1 MSKNIPAQS
10 LKKSLAYYYILAYTP
25 PEQVG
30 EYREIARSL
39 QETAAEQA
47 GLALDEYVQLATPQ
61 ISHRIVAFHQDT
73 HDPAEDWVAELTS
86 RILIADEGVEQADA
100 FQKFL
105 GLVSRLPQ
113 RAKPENRLH
122 RKRGCQFCAAPC
134 HYGYFSLLHEPPFE
148 LLQGFLE
155 TELENPIED
164 KKPVMAVKSFALTHL
179 IGILGATAGTLHI
192 HHEHL
197 ANLAYCLLSLAT
209 AKSRLPVPEKQLKL
223 FQQANQYF
231 SRVNTPVN
239 ET

>member
-10 LKKSLAYYYILAYTP
+10 LKTSLAYYYILAYTP
-25 PEQVG
+25 SESIDAHKA
-30 EYREIARSL
+30 IAGSL
-39 QETAAEQA
+39 QETAAKQA
-47 GLALDEYVQLATPQ
+47 GLAFDEYVQAAAPQ
-61 ISHRIVAFHQDT
+61 ISHRIVAFHQDRR
-73 HDPAEDWVAELTS
+73 DPAEDWVAELIG
-86 RILIADEGVEQADA
+86 RILVADQGIEQADA

-105 GLVSRLPQ
+105 GLISRLPQ
-113 RAKPENRLH
+113 RAKPKNRLH

-134 HYGYFSLLHEPPFE
+134 HYGYFSLLYEPPFE

-164 KKPVMAVKSFALTHL
+164 KKPVMAVKSFALTYL
-179 IGILGATAGTLHI
+179 IGILGTTTGTLHI
-192 HHEHL
+192 HQEHL

-231 SRVNTPVN
+231 SRVNIPTN
-239 ET
+239 EA